1 LSTHR
6 IENLR
11 GGKVLDVDDKA
22 IAKLSKPLGETSIG
36 LFGQLLNVGQ

>member
-22 IAKLSKPLGETSIG
+22 IAKLSKPLWETRIG
-36 LFGQLLNVGQ
+36 LFSQLLNVGQ